1 VASKLTPQ
9 RHAWETSARDQ
20 AWERPTQQDPQK
32 SPLQFPANPAKA
44 PSPHFSHDPSNR
56 AIARVYQSPLS
67 DLYLTPDGTDDP
79 SEFLPQSRW
88 LMFADIALIHARE
101 EQKRIKAKI
110 RPHVERYK
118 RITGN
123 KK

>member
-1 VASKLTPQ
+1 MASKSTPQ
-9 RHAWETSARDQ
+9 RQAWETSAKHQ
-20 AWERPTQQDPQK
+20 AWEKRARQG
-32 SPLQFPANPAKA
+32 SPKTPLLFPASTAK
-44 PSPHFSHDPSNR
+44 PRSEHLSRDPSNQV
-56 AIARVYQSPLS
+56 IAKVYKSPVS

-101 EQKRIKAKI
+101 EQKRIKSKI
-110 RPHVERYK
+110 RPHVDRYK

>member
-1 VASKLTPQ
+1 MASKSTPQ
-9 RHAWETSARDQ
+9 RQAWETSAKHQ
-20 AWERPTQQDPQK
+20 AWEKRARQGLPKT
-32 SPLQFPANPAKA
+32 PLQFPAG
-44 PSPHFSHDPSNR
+44 PSKSRSEHLSRDPSNQ
-56 AIARVYQSPLS
+56 AIARVYKSPVS

-101 EQKRIKAKI
+101 EQKRIKARI